1 MLLLELINYLIKI
14 KIKIDC
20 SHVRM
25 YGAPLV
31 DDENLYVNRKGC
43 HSINVQP
50 VCDAGFCI
58 TKCVCQMQWPG
69 TTRDCAVLHES
80 LIRQVFTDGRLVKW
94 GFPHHMPSQ
103 K

>member
-1 MLLLELINYLIKI
+1 MVSVGGGIGAV
-14 KIKIDC
+14 DC
-20 SHVRM
+20 NHVRM
-25 YGAPLV
+25 YGTPLG
-31 DDENLYVNRKGC
+31 DEENLYVNRKGC
-43 HSINVQP
+43 HSINVQA

-58 TKCVCQMQWPG
+58 TNVVARCPG

-94 GFPHHMPSQ
+94 VFPHHMPSQ